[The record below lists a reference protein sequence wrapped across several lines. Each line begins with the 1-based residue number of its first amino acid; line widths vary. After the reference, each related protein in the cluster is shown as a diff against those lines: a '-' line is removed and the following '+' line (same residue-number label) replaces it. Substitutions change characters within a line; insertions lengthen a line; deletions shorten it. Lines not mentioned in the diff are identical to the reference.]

1 MYQRVKDLRKDADL
15 SQTQTAS
22 HLCCSQKLYSN
33 DGLSQMN
40 EKRKKVSVSM
50 PQELYEQ
57 LKILAKE
64 NCYTVP
70 GYIRQIL
77 KVHVRRQADK

>member
-1 MYQRVKDLRKDADL
+1 MKENPK
-15 SQTQTAS
+15 
-22 HLCCSQKLYSN
+22 
-33 DGLSQMN
+33 
-40 EKRKKVSVSM
+40 KKVGVSM

-57 LKILAKE
+57 VKLLAKE

-77 KVHVRRQADK
+77 NIHVRRQADK

>member
-1 MYQRVKDLRKDADL
+1 MKENPK
-15 SQTQTAS
+15 
-22 HLCCSQKLYSN
+22 
-33 DGLSQMN
+33 
-40 EKRKKVSVSM
+40 KKVSVSM

-77 KVHVRRQADK
+77 KIHVRRQADK

>member
-1 MYQRVKDLRKDADL
+1 MMKED
-15 SQTQTAS
+15 ST
-22 HLCCSQKLYSN
+22 
-33 DGLSQMN
+33 
-40 EKRKKVSVSM
+40 KKVSVSM

-64 NCYTVP
+64 NCYTLP

-77 KVHVRRQADK
+77 KVHVREQAGQ